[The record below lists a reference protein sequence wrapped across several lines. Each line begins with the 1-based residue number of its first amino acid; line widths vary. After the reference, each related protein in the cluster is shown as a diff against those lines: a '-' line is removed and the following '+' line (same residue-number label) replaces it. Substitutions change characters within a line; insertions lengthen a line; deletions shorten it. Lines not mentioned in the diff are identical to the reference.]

1 MGVGIIPP
9 AWMEKRQ
16 WRIWSKMFPFF
27 FLKDI
32 CKSTTTAATVAVE
45 MVRTAKFTVVV
56 TKGPNRSV
64 YPRQIQYTQCDG
76 EFATYTHGFNQHD
89 SDLT

>member
-9 AWMEKRQ
+9 AGMEKRQ
-16 WRIWSKMFPFF
+16 QRVWSKMFPFL

-32 CKSTTTAATVAVE
+32 CKSTTTTATVAVE
-45 MVRTAKFTVVV
+45 MVKTAKFTVVV

-64 YPRQIQYTQCDG
+64 YPRQIQYTQCEG
-76 EFATYTHGFNQHD
+76 EFAT
-89 SDLT
+89 